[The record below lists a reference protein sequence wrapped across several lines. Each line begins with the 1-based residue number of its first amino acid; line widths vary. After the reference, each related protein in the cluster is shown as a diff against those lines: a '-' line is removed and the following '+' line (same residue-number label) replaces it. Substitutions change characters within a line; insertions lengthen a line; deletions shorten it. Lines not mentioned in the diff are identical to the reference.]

1 MAATKAATE
10 LSTYVDL
17 SQLFLLLKVSTISGD
32 AVADET
38 GQISQVENMKIELMA
53 VFVTTVFFVLVN
65 YFYICSH
72 FKVQMSQKKLLQHLS
87 DMLLIPQVVKV
98 FT

>member
-17 SQLFLLLKVSTISGD
+17 SQLFLRLKVSTISGD

-38 GQISQVENMKIELMA
+38 GRISQVENMK
-53 VFVTTVFFVLVN
+53 T
-65 YFYICSH
+65 
-72 FKVQMSQKKLLQHLS
+72 
-87 DMLLIPQVVKV
+87 D
-98 FT
+98 

>member
-1 MAATKAATE
+1 
-10 LSTYVDL
+10 
-17 SQLFLLLKVSTISGD
+17 
-32 AVADET
+32 
-38 GQISQVENMKIELMA
+38 MKIELMA